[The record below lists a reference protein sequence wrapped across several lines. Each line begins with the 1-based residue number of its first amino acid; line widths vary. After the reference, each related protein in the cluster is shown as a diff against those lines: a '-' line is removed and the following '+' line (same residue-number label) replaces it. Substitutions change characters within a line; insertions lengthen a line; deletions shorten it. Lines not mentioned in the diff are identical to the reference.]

1 MASYRYPLIAR
12 EGRIYILPWVLL
24 ALGLHYLVPW
34 PLDLLG
40 WLPVLLAL
48 FLFRDPPRVI
58 PANPRGVI
66 CPADGRVL
74 AVEHAMD
81 GRLMRHTL
89 LIRITMDRLG
99 PYSVRTPT
107 EGKIMQQ
114 WFPASKQARAG
125 QYAQWVQTDE
135 KDDLL
140 MVFYK
145 TPFVRRGA
153 CLTSI
158 GERVG
163 QGQRCGYIPF
173 GTQLELWLPQDSRA
187 QVKVGDRVRSGE
199 DVLAMI
205 VHAGPEE

>member
-24 ALGLHYLVPW
+24 ALGLHYLVLW

-48 FLFRDPPRVI
+48 FLFRDPPRII

-66 CPADGRVL
+66 CPVDGRVL

-89 LIRITMDRLG
+89 LIRIAMDRLG

-140 MVFYK
+140 MVFDK
-145 TPFVRRGA
+145 THFVRRGA

-187 QVKVGDRVRSGE
+187 QVKEGDRVRSGE
-199 DVLAMI
+199 DVLAVI
-205 VHAGPEE
+205 VHTGPEE